1 MGLHG
6 GLSHAEPGLCC
17 SLPLGSPF
25 PPSALGWHRS
35 VGDSVSQFRL
45 PIQLKMSWFSSYPNT
60 GRAETQDRSPL
71 YSFLANELGEGHS
84 LQVIPE

>member
-1 MGLHG
+1 MRLHE
-6 GLSHAEPGLCC
+6 GLSHAEPGLSF

-45 PIQLKMSWFSSYPNT
+45 LIQLKMSWFSSYPNT
-60 GRAETQDRSPL
+60 DRAKTQDGSLHYP
-71 YSFLANELGEGHS
+71 FLTNDQREG
-84 LQVIPE
+84 

>member
-6 GLSHAEPGLCC
+6 GLSHAERGLCC
-17 SLPLGSPF
+17 SPPLSSPF

-45 PIQLKMSWFSSYPNT
+45 LIQLKMSWFSSYPNT
-60 GRAETQDRSPL
+60 DRAETQDGSLHYP
-71 YSFLANELGEGHS
+71 FLLMIREMAKAFR
-84 LQVIPE
+84 